1 MDNSEI
7 APEKKEPRTQ
17 IPFGSIRFGDFKRH
31 APIGRDFGYERGT
44 PIDRYYIKAFLARN
58 AADVRGRV
66 LELATNDYTV
76 RFGGERVVRSDIL
89 NLEPTKTA
97 TIVGDLA
104 QAGTLPND
112 AFDCIIF
119 TQALQYIYDSRAAV
133 ETLHRALTP
142 GGVLLATVPA
152 ISGVDV
158 WPWYWTF
165 TAPAIERL
173 LEDRFGRNSVTTES
187 HGNIFAATA
196 YLYGLAFEELNVSD
210 LDVNDSKF
218 AVTIAA
224 RATKRD
230 VV

>member
-1 MDNSEI
+1 MESPDRAGETERLS
-7 APEKKEPRTQ
+7 RR
-17 IPFGSIRFGDFKRH
+17 IPIGSVRFGDLKRH
-31 APIGRDFGYERGT
+31 APIGDDFGYERGT
-44 PIDRYYIKAFLARN
+44 PVDRYYIEAFLARN

-76 RFGGERVVRSDIL
+76 RFGGDRVEKSDVL
-89 NLEPTKTA
+89 NLKPRNNA

-104 QAGTLPND
+104 QAGTLPNA

-133 ETLHRALTP
+133 EMLHRALKP

-165 TAPAIERL
+165 TAPAMQRL
-173 LEDRFGRNSVTTES
+173 LEERFGQNSVTTES

-196 YLYGLAFEELNVSD
+196 YLYGLAFEELEVAD
-210 LDVNDSKF
+210 LDVHDSKF
-218 AVTIAA
+218 SVTVAA
-224 RATKRD
+224 RASKRD
-230 VV
+230 AA